1 MFKIPSK
8 LSISISLVLAVILFV
23 AIIVGAVF
31 MPVIVDYLIDIDNN
45 IERIL
50 FLPDEVEHVQDIT
63 SRSQIFIL
71 IEAYLLLAIAMIA
84 DLMLF
89 MLLIRVRKG
98 KVFTPISVSLIRGV
112 SWCCFLAALVIL
124 ILGMYFQLAYILVF
138 AAVFLGF
145 CLHVVKNVIEE
156 ATRIKNENDLTV

>member
-8 LSISISLVLAVILFV
+8 ISISISLVLAVILFV
-23 AIIVGAVF
+23 AIIVGAVL
-31 MPVIVDYLIDIDNN
+31 MPAIADYLIGVDDY
-45 IERIL
+45 IEG
-50 FLPDEVEHVQDIT
+50 FLG
-63 SRSQIFIL
+63 SRGEIGKTGQIL
-71 IEAYLLLAIAMIA
+71 ILVESYLLLAVALIA

-89 MLLIRVRKG
+89 TLLIRVRKG

-112 SWCCFLAALVIL
+112 SWCCFAAALIIL
-124 ILGMYFQLAYILVF
+124 VLGMYFQIAYILVF